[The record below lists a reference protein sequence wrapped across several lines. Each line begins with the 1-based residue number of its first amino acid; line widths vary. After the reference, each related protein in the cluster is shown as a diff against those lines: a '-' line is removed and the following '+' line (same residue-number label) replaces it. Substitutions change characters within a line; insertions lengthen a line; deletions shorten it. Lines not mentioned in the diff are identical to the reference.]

1 MVLTK
6 TDQVKKEIES
16 YLTKQFLFEFDDQNI
31 TAETDLFT
39 SGVIDSFG
47 CVELVSFLEKKYKIK
62 VTDDELLSDS
72 IRSVHALVDFIEGKV
87 NEKG

>member
-1 MVLTK
+1 MLTK